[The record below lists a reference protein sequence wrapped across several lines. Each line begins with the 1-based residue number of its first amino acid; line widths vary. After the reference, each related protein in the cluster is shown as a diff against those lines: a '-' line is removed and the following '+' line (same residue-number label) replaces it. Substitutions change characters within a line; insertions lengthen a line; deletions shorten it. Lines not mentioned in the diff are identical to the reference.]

1 MKKKC
6 SVTFV
11 SARSLLGYSPGGKH
25 RNTKRMHGFT
35 LVELL
40 VVIAIIGI
48 LIALLLPAVQAA
60 REAARRMQCSS
71 NLKQVG
77 LAILN
82 YENTHNMLPKGTSC
96 TSVACKGHS
105 ALTSLLPYV
114 EQGEI
119 YDQYDFSLRIYDAVN
134 LRVTVIHIPPYIC
147 ASDNAAGRIM
157 NNNFSR
163 SNLVLCFGS
172 NKAGLSSTD
181 WTTNGAFQNEV
192 CKKLSALTDGT
203 SSTVLASEVLAGRD
217 DSYADDHNFDMRGV
231 WSEGT
236 GMGACAYTHLHTPN
250 SSVGDALF
258 LMPGQR
264 NCVPFDDMPCSDSA
278 GNTYYSEYASARSRH
293 PGGVNVAFAD
303 GHVSFFSDEVDL
315 LTWQALS
322 TIAGGEIVET
332 EQ

>member
-1 MKKKC
+1 MNKRV
-6 SVTFV
+6 SVTFI
-11 SARSLLGYSPGGKH
+11 SSRSCQGSSLGGKH
-25 RNTKRMHGFT
+25 HSKHPGAFT

-82 YENTHNMLPKGTSC
+82 YENTHKMLPKGTSC
-96 TSVACKGHS
+96 TANCKGHS
-105 ALTSLLPYV
+105 ALTALLPYV
-114 EQGEI
+114 EQGDI
-119 YDQYDFSLRIYDAVN
+119 FDQYDFSQRIYEPVN
-134 LRVTVIHIPPYIC
+134 LRVTVIHIPPYMC

-157 NNNFSR
+157 NNWFAR

-172 NKAGLSSTD
+172 KKAGVSSTNWETD
-181 WTTNGAFQNEV
+181 GAFQNDV
-192 CKKLSALTDGT
+192 CKKLGDFTDGT
-203 SSTVLASEVLAGRD
+203 SSTAVVSEVLAGRD
-217 DSYADDHNFDMRGV
+217 DSYADDHNFDVRGV

-236 GMGACAYTHLHTPN
+236 SMGTCAYTHLHTPN

-264 NCVPFDDMPCSDSA
+264 NCVPDDNMPCSDSA
-278 GNTYYSEYASARSRH
+278 GNTYYGEYASARSRH

-303 GHVSFFSDEVDL
+303 GHVSFYTNEVDWDI
-315 LTWQALS
+315 WQALS
-322 TIAGGEIVET
+322 TIAGGETFEN
-332 EQ
+332 EP